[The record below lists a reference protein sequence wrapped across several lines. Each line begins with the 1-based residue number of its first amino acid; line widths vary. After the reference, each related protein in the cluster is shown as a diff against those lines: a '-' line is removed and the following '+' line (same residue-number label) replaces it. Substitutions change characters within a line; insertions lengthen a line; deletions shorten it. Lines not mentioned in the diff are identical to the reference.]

1 MNNLEQYVP
10 QVHFEQIPI
19 KNLVSNQEYQR
30 NLSLAHIQRA
40 ADNFDLYQINPVKVS
55 RRDGINYVFNGQH
68 TIEIVAL
75 VSGSRETPVWCMVY
89 DELCY
94 EHEADI
100 FANQMKFVKPLSAY
114 EIFIANIE
122 AGNDQQILIKTLVE
136 SFGLQIGS
144 KKAPK
149 VINAVSTH
157 EAVFEKYGYHVLSR
171 TLRLLIATW
180 EGDMQSFSANML
192 NAVAKLIAVYQD
204 QMDDESFKEKL
215 GAVSLIS
222 LIRNAKERRPGSM
235 GYAEAIILEY
245 NGKRKNPHTRLA
257 MNKLYAR
264 DNLFVED
271 DYEYEEEIE
280 EDTGENDDE

>member
-149 VINAVSTH
+149 VINAVSTL

-215 GAVSLIS
+215 GAVSLKS

-245 NGKRKNPHTRLA
+245 NGKRNNPHTRLA